1 MEEKNLSMH
10 EISLTTGHPV
20 IAIINESFLFLQTRR
35 RAEKMGRQ
43 CMFLERAVESEGK
56 QTVQYASLHRP
67 EWLLG
72 FNGRKRRLET
82 TPQGDKIALARSVI
96 QYA

>member
-1 MEEKNLSMH
+1 M
-10 EISLTTGHPV
+10 
-20 IAIINESFLFLQTRR
+20 INESFLFLQTRR

-72 FNGRKRRLET
+72 FNGRKRRLEQ
-82 TPQGDKIALARSVI
+82 TPQGDKIALARSVWNDDQF
-96 QYA
+96 QYI

>member
-1 MEEKNLSMH
+1 
-10 EISLTTGHPV
+10 
-20 IAIINESFLFLQTRR
+20 
-35 RAEKMGRQ
+35 MGRQ

-82 TPQGDKIALARSVI
+82 TPQGDKIALARSVWMDDLSHLDSRLFLAKKMTLSWYKRQINPSNI
-96 QYA
+96 Q

>member
-1 MEEKNLSMH
+1 
-10 EISLTTGHPV
+10 
-20 IAIINESFLFLQTRR
+20 
-35 RAEKMGRQ
+35 
-43 CMFLERAVESEGK
+43 MFLERAVESEGK

-82 TPQGDKIALARSVI
+82 TPQGDKIALARSVWI
-96 QYA
+96 WGEMDHRIAQEEKP

>member
-1 MEEKNLSMH
+1 
-10 EISLTTGHPV
+10 
-20 IAIINESFLFLQTRR
+20 
-35 RAEKMGRQ
+35 MGRQ

-82 TPQGDKIALARSVI
+82 TPQGDKIALARSVWGVNFTLV
-96 QYA
+96 QEF

>member
-1 MEEKNLSMH
+1 
-10 EISLTTGHPV
+10 
-20 IAIINESFLFLQTRR
+20 
-35 RAEKMGRQ
+35 MGRQ

-82 TPQGDKIALARSVI
+82 TPQGDKIALARSVWMVI
-96 QYA
+96 ILILVQQF